1 MAVFERPTFDLV
13 STYVRLAD
21 EGGAV
26 PVDVGHD
33 FWTQIDS
40 QGDLYNGRL
49 VRAFLMIGN
58 STEWEM
64 HPEGDELLFL
74 LSGAIDLILQ
84 SGEREQIVEL
94 RPGAACI
101 VPRGVWHRAH
111 IRRAS
116 KGLFITPGKGTQQR
130 PV

>member
-1 MAVFERPTFDLV
+1 MIVLERPTFDLV

-21 EGGAV
+21 EGEAV
-26 PVDVGHD
+26 PVDIGND
-33 FWTQIDS
+33 WWLQIDS
-40 QGDLYNGRL
+40 HCDFSNGRL
-49 VRAFLMIGN
+49 VRAFLMTDN
-58 STEWEM
+58 SSEWEM

-74 LSGAIDLILQ
+74 LSGAIEMILQ
-84 SGEREQIVEL
+84 NGDRERVLEL

-101 VPRGVWHRAH
+101 VPRGVWHRAN

-116 KGLFITPGKGTQQR
+116 KGLFITPGKGTQHR

>member
-1 MAVFERPTFDLV
+1 MTGFERPTFDLV

-33 FWTQIDS
+33 FWTQID
-40 QGDLYNGRL
+40 GHFNLYNGRL
-49 VRAFLMIGN
+49 VRAFLM
-58 STEWEM
+58 TDDWPEWEM

-74 LSGAIDLILQ
+74 LSGAIDMILQ
-84 SGEREQIVEL
+84 IGDREQVVEL

-101 VPRGVWHRAH
+101 VPRGVWHRTN

-116 KGLFITPGKGTQQR
+116 KGLFITPGKGTQHR

>member
-1 MAVFERPTFDLV
+1 MTGFARPTFDLV
-13 STYVRLAD
+13 NTYVRLAD
-21 EGGAV
+21 EGVAV

-33 FWTQIDS
+33 FWTQIDN
-40 QGDLYNGRL
+40 QFDLYNGRV
-49 VRAFLMIGN
+49 VRAFLMTDN

-74 LSGAIDLILQ
+74 LSGVIDMILQ
-84 SGEREQIVEL
+84 IEDSEQVVEL

-116 KGLFITPGKGTQQR
+116 KGLFITPSKGTQHR
-130 PV
+130 SV

>member
-1 MAVFERPTFDLV
+1 
-13 STYVRLAD
+13 VRLAD

-26 PVDVGHD
+26 PIEVGND

-40 QGDLYNGRL
+40 QFDLYNGRL
-49 VRAFLMIGN
+49 VRAFLMTDN

-74 LSGAIDLILQ
+74 LSGAIDMILQ
-84 SGEREQIVEL
+84 IGDRERVVAL

-101 VPRGVWHRAH
+101 VPRGVWHRAN

-116 KGLFITPGKGTQQR
+116 KGLFITPGKGTQHR
-130 PV
+130 SV

>member
-1 MAVFERPTFDLV
+1 MTGFERPTFDLV

-26 PVDVGHD
+26 PVDVGND
-33 FWTQIDS
+33 FWTQVDN
-40 QGDLYNGRL
+40 QFDFYNGRL
-49 VRAFLMIGN
+49 VRAFLMTDN
-58 STEWEM
+58 SPEWEM
-64 HPEGDELLFL
+64 HPEGDEILYL
-74 LSGAIDLILQ
+74 LSGAIDMILQ
-84 SGEREQIVEL
+84 TGDRERIVEL

-101 VPRGVWHRAH
+101 VPRGVWHRAN

-116 KGLFITPGKGTQQR
+116 KGLFITPGRGTQHR

>member
-1 MAVFERPTFDLV
+1 MTVLERPTFDLI

-26 PVDVGHD
+26 PVDVGND
-33 FWTQIDS
+33 CWMPIDS
-40 QGDLYNGRL
+40 HCDFSNGRL
-49 VRAFLMIGN
+49 VRAFLMTDN
-58 STEWEM
+58 SSEWEM

-74 LSGAIDLILQ
+74 LSGAIEMVLQ
-84 SGEREQIVEL
+84 IRDRERVVKL

-101 VPRGVWHRAH
+101 VPRGVWHRAN

-116 KGLFITPGKGTQQR
+116 KGLFITPGKGTQHR
-130 PV
+130 SV